1 MKIACNAFA
10 FVLPDS
16 DLRKDLLPLQPDIA
30 AVVTDDGNKEI
41 YDDRSNDDRENDGIV
56 KYLMFH
62 QMLKYDV
69 QTPDQK
75 LSEREFLRRRDHP
88 ERKAIDEVGKNI
100 DIGHEG
106 DDIAR
111 DDRPFEH
118 TGIVCPEINDHIHE
132 IDNKP
137 EAKNEL
143 GVPEKITAFVCDREI
158 DLTDAKQDDQEK
170 IKESEVGFDA
180 GDTPQNKV
188 FFDP

>member
-1 MKIACNAFA
+1 M
-10 FVLPDS
+10 
-16 DLRKDLLPLQPDIA
+16 
-30 AVVTDDGNKEI
+30 VTDYGNKEI
-41 YDDRSNDDRENDGIV
+41 NDDRSNDYRENNGIV

-75 LSEREFLRRRDHP
+75 LSEREFLRCRDHP
-88 ERKAIDEVGKNI
+88 ERNAIDNVGKNI
-100 DIGHEG
+100 DIGHEA

-111 DDRPFEH
+111 DDRPFKD
-118 TGIVCPEINDHIHE
+118 TCIVCPEINDHIHE

-143 GVPEKITAFVCDREI
+143 GVPEKITAFVRDRKI

-170 IKESEVGFDA
+170 IEESEVGLDA
-180 GDTPQNKV
+180 GDIPQNKV
-188 FFDP
+188 LFDP